1 MQYLKTASFGGL
13 FGVTFTVAASCQV
26 ALTLLGLIA
35 ALLAPGIFKMNGE
48 AASSPIQAVGVLVF
62 MLGVFLVLNAGMSA
76 LGAGLWLGV
85 RKLLPSRPD

>member
-1 MQYLKTASFGGL
+1 MQYLRTASFSGL

-35 ALLAPGIFKMNGE
+35 AVMAPGVFKMNG
-48 AASSPIQAVGVLVF
+48 APATNPIQAIGVLVF
-62 MLGVFLVLNAGMSA
+62 LLGVCLMLNAGMSA

-85 RKLLPSRPD
+85 RKLLPNKDA